1 MPANELLEV
10 KEFLNTPKKVFIT
23 SHRNPDGDALGSSL
37 AFYHYLRINGH
48 TVSIGFPSE
57 FPSVYKWMIGSEF
70 ILIYDND
77 PEIINERIKE
87 AELIFF
93 LDANNLS
100 RIDKLGEEI
109 EKYDVP
115 IVHIDHH
122 MNPDTSFTYSY
133 VDPKASSTCDLVFDV
148 LTGWE
153 GTSFID
159 NEVISTCLYT
169 GILTDTGTF
178 SHNTNPVLFEKI
190 SRLLQAPFD
199 HISIQSLVNNSL
211 PEKNLRL
218 LGYCLYKRL
227 EVIPEYKTGIIFLTK
242 SDFAKFDIQRGDTEG
257 IVNYILKIKD
267 IDIAVFFTQQPTII
281 KISFRSLGDFNVEE
295 IARQY
300 FNGGGHKNASGGS
313 HFKGLKSAME
323 LFKEKLP
330 EFFKKHKTNN

>member
-1 MPANELLEV
+1 MSAIELLEV
-10 KEFLNTPKKVFIT
+10 KNFLNTPKKVLIT

-37 AFYHYLRINGH
+37 AFYHYLRGKGH
-48 TVSIGFPSE
+48 SVSVVFPSE
-57 FPSVYKWMIGSEF
+57 FPSIYSWMEGSD
-70 ILIYDND
+70 IIMIYDNEPETID
-77 PEIINERIKE
+77 PVIEE
-87 AELIFF
+87 AELVFF

-100 RIDKLGEEI
+100 RIDKLGEKIAECGS
-109 EKYDVP
+109 P

-122 MNPDTSFTYSY
+122 IEPDTSFEYTYVNSG
-133 VDPKASSTCDLVFDV
+133 ASSTCDLVFDV

-153 GTSFID
+153 GTSFIKD
-159 NEVISTCLYT
+159 EVISICLYT

-178 SHNTNPVLFEKI
+178 SHNTNSVLFDKV
-190 SRLLQAPFD
+190 SRLLEAPFD
-199 HISIQSLVNNSL
+199 HIAVQSLVNNSL
-211 PEKNLRL
+211 PEKSLRL

-281 KISFRSLGDFNVEE
+281 KISFRSLGEFNVEE
-295 IARQY
+295 IAREY
-300 FNGGGHKNASGGS
+300 FNGGGHRNASGGS

-330 EFFKKHKTNN
+330 EFFKKHKTNH